1 MYRTTTGSMNRMNQL
16 RYSYSYT
23 LVLRYW
29 YCVQLSDD
37 LSIYRVC
44 TYKYDSYWYEY
55 KYRTAVST
63 VSLCVLLLYELGIR
77 CGSMHSSDAILHSEA
92 YYSSTE
98 LQYWPYIHLHTFRS
112 ETMSKCQKYWKIGH
126 NAKSIAGIVSTA
138 QLALRRPDHEQFEQ
152 GTVPVPISERPDR
165 RRDYPRWALGCRN

>member
-1 MYRTTTGSMNRMNQL
+1 MYRTTRTTGSMNRMNQL

-112 ETMSKCQKYWKIGH
+112 ETMSKCQKYRKIGH

-138 QLALRRPDHEQFEQ
+138 QFDWLWILKRLNRCAKHARVCPD
-152 GTVPVPISERPDR
+152 VARV
-165 RRDYPRWALGCRN
+165 LGWRQA